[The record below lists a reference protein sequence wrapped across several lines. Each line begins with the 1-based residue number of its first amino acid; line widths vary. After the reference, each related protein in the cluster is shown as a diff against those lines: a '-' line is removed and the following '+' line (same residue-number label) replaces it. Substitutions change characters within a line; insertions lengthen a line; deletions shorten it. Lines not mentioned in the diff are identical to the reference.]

1 MDVTTRLETLS
12 ELIDEARVVHLTRAN
27 TAPNPADVVL
37 DGSISFSAT
46 KRKASPS
53 LEHGPAKKIR
63 ASSEASWATNESVT
77 VAEDPPEKEQSDQ
90 STVVPPNE
98 HEIAVQVEDSSK
110 VGQEVAQSE
119 TYPGSLPEVEQLRK
133 RTTAQSAKI
142 LKLQQELAEMKE
154 GDGKE
159 GEREDLAIE
168 LAEVRKQKGE
178 LQCKYS
184 EVVDALTSGA
194 VSNASKKAIGRKHK
208 ASIDEEWEE
217 KMGKLKRQ
225 HESRFDVL
233 KAKYQATLDSRQA
246 AFQKRVDDLKSKQ
259 AKEMKTKDDAVR
271 KKLASLQEREAEDD
285 EKMEGNRAKCRAMV
299 RAAKQREQDA
309 KSEAAEEKRKAADYK
324 KELRAEQLP
333 EINKLKPAFSSVVT
347 EKDKI
352 IEELKVG
359 KAAAEDTTRN
369 TQAEV
374 SLCNEAISQLM
385 DETAVLEQ
393 VIKQNQTA
401 EASLRQ
407 ELGEHKTQRIEMS
420 TERARESECAL
431 KARTDEKR
439 QANERLQL
447 EGRRW
452 QKQYEIAQNLN
463 VEVIKQQ
470 RAIFEMRG
478 VATIRDRRILALTA
492 EIEELKVAIA
502 RGPALDSEMAS

>member
-1 MDVTTRLETLS
+1 MDVATR
-12 ELIDEARVVHLTRAN
+12 ARAVHITRAN

-37 DGSISFSAT
+37 DDSISFSAT

-98 HEIAVQVEDSSK
+98 HEIAVQVEDFSK

-119 TYPGSLPEVEQLRK
+119 TYPESLPGVEQLRK

-159 GEREDLAIE
+159 GEREDRTTE

-178 LQCKYS
+178 LRRKYS
-184 EVVDALTSGA
+184 EVVDALASGA
-194 VSNASKKAIGRKHK
+194 VSNASKKAIGRQHK

-217 KMGKLKRQ
+217 KMGKMKRQ

-259 AKEMKTKDDAVR
+259 AKEMKTKGDAVR
-271 KKLASLQEREAEDD
+271 KKFAGLQQREAEND
-285 EKMEGNRAKCRAMV
+285 EKMEGNRTKCRAMV
-299 RAAKQREQDA
+299 DAARQREQEN
-309 KSEAAEEKRKAADYK
+309 KNETAEERRKAADYK
-324 KELRAEQLP
+324 KELKAEQVA
-333 EINKLKPAFSSVVT
+333 EINKLKPAFSPVVK

-352 IEELKVG
+352 IEELKAE
-359 KAAAEDTTRN
+359 KAAADDTIRR
-369 TQAEV
+369 TQAETA
-374 SLCNEAISQLM
+374 LCDDEISQLM
-385 DETAVLEQ
+385 DEKTVLEQ

-401 EASLRQ
+401 EAGLRQ
-407 ELGEHKTQRIEMS
+407 ELGEHKTQRIKMS
-420 TERARESECAL
+420 TEHAQESECAL

-478 VATIRDRRILALTA
+478 VATIRDRRIVALTA